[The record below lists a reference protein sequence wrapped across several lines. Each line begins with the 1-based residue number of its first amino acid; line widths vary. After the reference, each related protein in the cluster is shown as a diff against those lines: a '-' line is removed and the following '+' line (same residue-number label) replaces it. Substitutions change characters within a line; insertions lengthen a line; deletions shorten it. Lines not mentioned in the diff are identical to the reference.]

1 MNDTPHKI
9 PTLSPLEQ
17 RVLGVLV
24 EKSLTTPDNYPLTL
38 NTLVA
43 GCSQKTSR
51 HPVMSV
57 TEAEA
62 QVALDELKRRNLAI
76 ETFGASGRVMRYAHN
91 AAKVLGVHQAQIAIL
106 TALMLRGPQTP
117 GELRVNCERMYAFPD
132 LSSVEAYLDELQER
146 YAMVAKLPRQ
156 PGSREQR
163 YAQLLGGPL
172 AAEAPGE
179 AGHVIPEGG
188 VTAGEVA
195 ALKAQVAALR
205 DEMAELRALLEKL
218 YAELGVKK

>member
-1 MNDTPHKI
+1 VTENRIAP
-9 PTLSPLEQ
+9 LSPLEL

-24 EKSLTTPDNYPLTL
+24 EKSLTTPDYYPLTL
-38 NTLVA
+38 NALVA

-57 TEAEA
+57 TEAEV

-91 AAKVLGVHQAQIAIL
+91 ANKVLGVQQAQIALL
-106 TALMLRGPQTP
+106 TALMLRGPLTP

-146 YAMVAKLPRQ
+146 YAMVAKLPKQ

-163 YAQLLGGPL
+163 YAHLLGGPL
-172 AAEAPGE
+172 AAETADAGE
-179 AGHVIPEGG
+179 HALSEAG

-195 ALKAQVAALR
+195 ALKAQL
-205 DEMAELRALLEKL
+205 AELREEVAELRGLVDKL
-218 YAELGVKK
+218 YTELGVKR